1 MTEVNQPKPNSR
13 WVIRNVGEETQ
24 KIVKLHAAFRDVT
37 IAEMLETIV
46 NEWHASNPYPAN
58 IS

>member
-1 MTEVNQPKPNSR
+1 MPDTDQPKSNSR

-24 KIVKLHAAFRDVT
+24 KIVKLHAAFRDITV
-37 IAEMLETIV
+37 AEMLEIIV